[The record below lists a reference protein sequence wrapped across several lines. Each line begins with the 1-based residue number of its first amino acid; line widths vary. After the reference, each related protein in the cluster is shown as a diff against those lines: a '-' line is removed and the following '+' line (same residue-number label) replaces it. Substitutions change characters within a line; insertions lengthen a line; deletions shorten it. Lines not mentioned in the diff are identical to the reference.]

1 MPSNFAEH
9 FENQVLKYGNRSQFV
24 FLHGKPGDS
33 AGEARLGYA
42 QLDARAR
49 SIAAWLSACGAARR
63 PVLLVYPEGLTF
75 VAAFLGCLYAGAIAV
90 PVPVPADARSVERTR
105 RIVRDAGI
113 ALALTP
119 TAADAHALANCLAAP
134 GDAVSTVGALRCEAT
149 DALEPLDASAWS
161 RPALDASAIAFLQ
174 YTSGSTGEPKGVVVS
189 HRNLLHNEAQIQR
202 VVASDADS
210 VVTGWLPHFHD
221 MGLIGML
228 LHPLYVGCDCVF
240 MAPSTFLRRPVR
252 WLEAATHYAATITV
266 APNFAYDLCARAV
279 KREQL
284 GGLDL
289 SALKVA
295 LNGAEPVRAKTI
307 EAFSARFA
315 PVGFDARAFSPCY
328 GMAEVTLLASAGRP
342 AAAPVLLDIDARALE
357 RHEASLAKPGA
368 EALRVVGSGRAVDL
382 DLRIVDPQT
391 HAVAADGR
399 IGEIWLRGDS
409 VAQGYWRRPDASEAA
424 FRARTAAGDGPYLRT
439 GDLGFVRDGE
449 LFVTGRLK
457 DLLIVNGR
465 NLYPQ
470 DIEDFV
476 RELHPALG
484 AGAGAAF
491 SIDADGER
499 VVVVHEIKEA
509 RLDDGLSAA
518 ALSAR
523 IRTALARAFDIAAP
537 SVVLVPRGGVKRTT
551 SGKVQRGLTRDAF
564 LAARLRVL
572 HEDIQVP
579 VRSLRLT
586 TDEGVA
592 QDASRGAA

>member
-1 MPSNFAEH
+1 M
-9 FENQVLKYGNRSQFV
+9 
-24 FLHGKPGDS
+24 
-33 AGEARLGYA
+33 
-42 QLDARAR
+42 
-49 SIAAWLSACGAARR
+49 
-63 PVLLVYPEGLTF
+63 
-75 VAAFLGCLYAGAIAV
+75 
-90 PVPVPADARSVERTR
+90 
-105 RIVRDAGI
+105 
-113 ALALTP
+113 
-119 TAADAHALANCLAAP
+119 
-134 GDAVSTVGALRCEAT
+134 
-149 DALEPLDASAWS
+149 
-161 RPALDASAIAFLQ
+161 
-174 YTSGSTGEPKGVVVS
+174 
-189 HRNLLHNEAQIQR
+189 
-202 VVASDADS
+202 
-210 VVTGWLPHFHD
+210 
-221 MGLIGML
+221 
-228 LHPLYVGCDCVF
+228 
-240 MAPSTFLRRPVR
+240 
-252 WLEAATHYAATITV
+252 
-266 APNFAYDLCARAV
+266 
-279 KREQL
+279 
-284 GGLDL
+284 
-289 SALKVA
+289 
-295 LNGAEPVRAKTI
+295 
-307 EAFSARFA
+307 
-315 PVGFDARAFSPCY
+315 
-328 GMAEVTLLASAGRP
+328 
-342 AAAPVLLDIDARALE
+342 
-357 RHEASLAKPGA
+357 AKPGA

-391 HAVAADGR
+391 RAVAADGR

-579 VRSLRLT
+579 VRSLRVAAG
-586 TDEGVA
+586 EGVA